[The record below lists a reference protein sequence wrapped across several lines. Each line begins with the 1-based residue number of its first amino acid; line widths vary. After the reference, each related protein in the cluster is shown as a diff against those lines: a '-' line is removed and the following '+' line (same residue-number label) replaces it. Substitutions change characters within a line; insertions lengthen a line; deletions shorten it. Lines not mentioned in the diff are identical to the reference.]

1 MIGRA
6 ISKKTSL
13 TCALAAIIVVIAAYT
28 VLSSVQHAKRPG
40 DRTIPTW
47 SQLWDGLVFLCEQPK
62 EQVDDGDDLLA
73 AALMGT
79 GMEVEESEEKQGF
92 LDDRIL
98 WEASKAT
105 LGRLLGGLTT
115 GMVGGV
121 IFGLLM
127 GCFLKIDAALSPI
140 MYFASR
146 IIPTA
151 AMPIFFKVAGIDYE
165 MYLAMIVFGS
175 MPIVTLTVSK
185 YVQEFPPELR
195 NKSYTLGASN
205 SEVITTAIFPYI
217 LPKVIDLAILMI
229 GPALVYLIAA
239 EQIVA
244 GEGFG
249 YRIRVLTKA
258 TRFEVVYPLIIIL
271 TLYATAITFGL
282 FMLRKKLCP
291 WYHMQTR

>member
-1 MIGRA
+1 MISNP
-6 ISKKTSL
+6 ISRKTALLCSVFSISL
-13 TCALAAIIVVIAAYT
+13 LVIAYSL
-28 VLSSVQHAKRPG
+28 LSSTQHAKNPN

-47 SQLWDGLVFLCEQPK
+47 NQLWDGLIFLWEQPQ
-62 EQVDDGDDLLA
+62 ENEISNQNDLLA
-73 AALMGT
+73 AALDGPAIRT
-79 GMEVEESEEKQGF
+79 EKKQEKLGF
-92 LDDRIL
+92 LEERIL

-105 LGRLLGGLTT
+105 LGRLLGGLAI
-115 GMVGGV
+115 GIVAGV
-121 IFGLLM
+121 FFGLVI
-127 GCFLKIDAALSPI
+127 GCFFKINAAVSPV

-165 MYLAMIVFGS
+165 MYVAMIVFGS
-175 MPIVTLTVSK
+175 MPIVTLTISK
-185 YVQEFPPELR
+185 YVQEFPSELR
-195 NKSYTLGASN
+195 NKAYTLGASN
-205 SEVITTAIFPYI
+205 LDVIVTAIFPYI
-217 LPKVIDLAILMI
+217 LPKLIDLTVLMI

-271 TLYATAITFGL
+271 TFYAGMLTFGL
-282 FMLRKKLCP
+282 HIIRKRLCS
-291 WYHMQTR
+291 WYDAH